1 MNILYV
7 SNYIDER
14 YFEYIFDN
22 SKEKPIQSIQKFNKL
37 FVSGLKNNVEVEKIT
52 ILTNACVN
60 RSISNKLFWKGKNVV
75 NNKVSFWYIPF
86 LNIKIV
92 KQFCIAVMSVFF
104 ALFWCI
110 KNLNKKCVLISD
122 GYFPIISTV
131 SSIICKLFGIP
142 VMTLYTDLPKCAA
155 SSLIDGKSLFRKII
169 DFIVNIGDK
178 INIMCSDMFILLTKE
193 MNKIVNKKNKPYI
206 IMEGLVDSNFSFEKT
221 EKKKKA
227 IMYAGGL
234 YEKYG
239 VKLLIDSFIKWN
251 NKNYEL
257 WLCGSGDLVDYIKSL
272 DNEKIK
278 YFGSIPNSEVV
289 ELEKQAT
296 LLVNPRFS
304 NEEYTKY
311 SFPSKNMEYMVS
323 GTPVL
328 TTKLPGMPEEYNDYV
343 YLIEDETIEGF
354 IDKYNEL
361 LLKNSNKLIEKGK
374 KAQEFVFK
382 EKNNIVQSNKIIDML
397 QPCVNKKKKIR
408 KKFYLFS
415 LILSII
421 LIIFGYLFKNLEICK
436 LSLILCFISI
446 LIKSLY
452 NYKKY
457 LIFIL
462 FLISFLTFGIGQY
475 FFDNV
480 TNDILYYKNYQEIY
494 VIKTVLIQFLGLFS
508 LYCGYE
514 LISFFNSKR
523 NINTLKKDNNK
534 ILIIFKKI
542 ITFFLILTFLSSI
555 FVNMEKMIFVLNN
568 SYLSLYT
575 TSFHSIFPELIIKLS
590 SYYFI
595 FLLFYLSIERSKKN
609 IWISLLMFMLNN
621 IIDLLS
627 GSRFL
632 FVFGI
637 IFILFYLFIYNI
649 NNNIKFSK
657 RLKRITI
664 VICLFSIPILL
675 IFLNL
680 YNGIRNG
687 NFNQKIDPIFEIESF
702 FVSQGRS
709 ANLITYAQIYEK
721 ELKDS
726 NANFVF
732 GNFYDTIIEKVEK
745 ISDLNI
751 NNEKSKVENNFGI
764 VISKLVLG
772 EESVKKGNGLG
783 TNYLAELYINYG
795 FIGIILF
802 NILLGILIGYFYLN
816 NNNGFIYKF
825 YCLSS
830 MRPIMHILRGAAFE
844 AISIFFSFTVV
855 SILLFYLLLCLILK
869 KKED

>member
-206 IMEGLVDSNFSFEKT
+206 IMEGLVDSNFSFERT

-382 EKNNIVQSNKIIDML
+382 EKNNNIQTGKIVNKIKELHDNRIENKIIFIYLIYNLILLLLSNLNVLGLNSVSKNTYLIYTCSILMVIIGIRL
-397 QPCVNKKKKIR
+397 LKNKKIHSTNKEEQTKNCNKI
-408 KKFYLFS
+408 KTKFEFLICHRYFTFFLIIILLFS
-415 LILSII
+415 STYLIRYFILAFYADKSAIRMIAFSEIYSNAYSAIFKLYILNSIVTILTYMLPILFMDKIYTKKGGKINII
-421 LIIFGYLFKNLEICK
+421 LILLIIIIYNLIGFSRMGILELIYAISFSFLYFSENIKINYKHVLKFLLFIILLFFFACLMIYARIDTTNINVIKIVKYQFTQIFEYFLGSFRMLDRFLKTGFEGLPLFSYGRATLAGIDEIILYPIKFFGSEVLSFNQIIAEYTQIGYSIGTNTPYYNAFYTSIMNFYMDFSIYGVIIFSFLHGLFIKYVINLYEENKNNI
-436 LSLILCFISI
+436 LSKILLILVSI
-446 LIKSLY
+446 NLLMCSFKWPYQSGNMLF
-452 NYKKY
+452 

-462 FLISFLTFGIGQY
+462 
-475 FFDNV
+475 
-480 TNDILYYKNYQEIY
+480 
-494 VIKTVLIQFLGLFS
+494 
-508 LYCGYE
+508 
-514 LISFFNSKR
+514 
-523 NINTLKKDNNK
+523 
-534 ILIIFKKI
+534 IIAIKI
-542 ITFFLILTFLSSI
+542 INFKSKGNI
-555 FVNMEKMIFVLNN
+555 KKNN
-568 SYLSLYT
+568 
-575 TSFHSIFPELIIKLS
+575 I
-590 SYYFI
+590 
-595 FLLFYLSIERSKKN
+595 SKKT
-609 IWISLLMFMLNN
+609 L
-621 IIDLLS
+621 
-627 GSRFL
+627 
-632 FVFGI
+632 
-637 IFILFYLFIYNI
+637 
-649 NNNIKFSK
+649 
-657 RLKRITI
+657 
-664 VICLFSIPILL
+664 
-675 IFLNL
+675 
-680 YNGIRNG
+680 
-687 NFNQKIDPIFEIESF
+687 Q
-702 FVSQGRS
+702 
-709 ANLITYAQIYEK
+709 
-721 ELKDS
+721 
-726 NANFVF
+726 
-732 GNFYDTIIEKVEK
+732 
-745 ISDLNI
+745 
-751 NNEKSKVENNFGI
+751 
-764 VISKLVLG
+764 
-772 EESVKKGNGLG
+772 
-783 TNYLAELYINYG
+783 
-795 FIGIILF
+795 
-802 NILLGILIGYFYLN
+802 
-816 NNNGFIYKF
+816 
-825 YCLSS
+825 
-830 MRPIMHILRGAAFE
+830 
-844 AISIFFSFTVV
+844 
-855 SILLFYLLLCLILK
+855 
-869 KKED
+869 